1 MKPYE
6 ENIVTFTA
14 MFDGYSGALAR
25 FEIAAKQQDGAAAYV
40 PLFEAL
46 NWAVVLDDRTAAHF
60 EPEGKP
66 LGFAWRDRV
75 AGADLMR
82 GVRFARNSI
91 HHDWSDALRLDTGGM
106 RFPMTFPVVFFE
118 WTWCRANDLPKP
130 GKPDPSGEAVYRDS
144 IEGQPVRLTLTQ
156 LGLVFSFLRALLE
169 PFTSRC

>member
-1 MKPYE
+1 VKPYE

-118 WTWCRANDLPKP
+118 WTWCRAADLAKR
-130 GKPDPSGEAVYRDS
+130 GKADAEGEAVYGEAL
-144 IEGQPVRLTLTQ
+144 EGQPVRHTLTQ

-169 PFTSRC
+169 PFT